1 MSIPHRALART
12 ATFAAYW
19 PATQPHD
26 MTRITLIP
34 KHQASPDLRRAY
46 ATVATLWG
54 MRGEPPLVAQIVQCF
69 SHRPFMVEQVGFG
82 YRYVGWG
89 GRLPR
94 TVREFTAVLV
104 SREND
109 CFY

>member
-1 MSIPHRALART
+1 MTLPHRALALT
-12 ATFAAYW
+12 TTSAAYW
-19 PATQPHD
+19 LARQPAA

-34 KHQASPDLRRAY
+34 KHRASPELRTAY
-46 ATVATLWG
+46 AAVARSWG
-54 MRGEPPLVAQIVQCF
+54 VRGQPPMVAQIVQCF
-69 SHRPFMVEQVGFG
+69 SHRPFIVEQVGLG

-94 TVREFTAVLV
+94 TVRELTAVLV